1 MVTDPLPCCSRRDQT
16 RQIGQ
21 AVLADSRRSHVSPAS
36 VHLFICTLTL
46 PSLLF
51 SLLLRLSLCCL
62 PKMSRRNDH

>member
-21 AVLADSRRSHVSPAS
+21 AVLADARRGHVSPAS

-46 PSLLF
+46 PSLLSPSSSVF
-51 SLLLRLSLCCL
+51 HRAVFQ
-62 PKMSRRNDH
+62 R